1 MSEMDSPLWGASA
14 SAVPMGQLEWEQL
27 MQMPGAEGSSLRKR
41 NRPISF
47 DAISLQFQEGGS
59 QSSWGEQFLNGGA
72 IENQEGAQLFGG
84 YGERV
89 DSFLADSG
97 DSSFHPERAQNP
109 RTPESTSESSATLPD
124 FELLGD
130 AAAYGRQVSDPLPNP
145 SMPAVS
151 DRAPVSRQ
159 ASDPLPAPSRPAFG
173 QLAPTLSE
181 KVVSKDM
188 TTEEIYRAYAQSWG
202 GALKAKPKGPESG
215 GKTATAETMPEKLKR
230 APSKLVRTANA
241 AKAQAASIIRDLFRR
256 PGAKRQA
263 VPLDGGQIGSLEK
276 ALGQLSAQAPAR
288 PPQGSGP
295 IRTGSGSTSM
305 ENKAT
310 LSPAQSQSVSL
321 PPLPTRKVQAPPKP
335 GKRTPVAPADDLASL
350 QKEAEALLAS
360 MGGSSRQEQT
370 PPVVGQV
377 TKPLTSAGRFGPS
390 LQKQCAKEGEDCP
403 LLQAV
408 DRASCQ
414 VARVCLVN
422 LDAGLLMYDPV
433 AKAGGNAEQPS
444 NAESGPLDRQ
454 VSFGALEMGD
464 LAGLDWLLQ
473 SESATDGFFKQPASE
488 CRGSQWSDMN

>member
-1 MSEMDSPLWGASA
+1 MSEMESPLWGASP
-14 SAVPMGQLEWEQL
+14 SAVPMSQLDWEQL
-27 MQMPGAEGSSLRKR
+27 MQIPGGEGSSLRKR

-97 DSSFHPERAQNP
+97 ESSFHPERAQNP
-109 RTPESTSESSATLPD
+109 RTPESTSESSAALPD
-124 FELLGD
+124 FELLGN
-130 AAAYGRQVSDPLPNP
+130 GRQVSDPLPSSP
-145 SMPAVS
+145 MPAVS

-159 ASDPLPAPSRPAFG
+159 VSDPLPTPSRPAFG

-188 TTEEIYRAYAQSWG
+188 TTEEIYKAYAQSWG
-202 GALKAKPKGPESG
+202 GALKAKPKGA

-230 APSKLVRTANA
+230 APSKLVRSANA

-276 ALGQLSAQAPAR
+276 ALGQLSAQAPAKT
-288 PPQGSGP
+288 PQGSGP
-295 IRTGSGSTSM
+295 IRTGSGSTLK
-305 ENKAT
+305 ENKASP
-310 LSPAQSQSVSL
+310 SPAQSQSVSL
-321 PPLPTRKVQAPPKP
+321 PPLPARKVQAPPKP

-350 QKEAEALLAS
+350 QKEAQELLAA
-360 MGGSSRQEQT
+360 MGGSSRQEE
-370 PPVVGQV
+370 PPPAAGRV
-377 TKPLTSAGRFGPS
+377 TKPLASAGRFGSNP
-390 LQKQCAKEGEDCP
+390 QKQCGEEGEDCP
-403 LLQAV
+403 LLTAV

-422 LDAGLLMYDPV
+422 LDAGLLLYDPV
-433 AKAGGNAEQPS
+433 AKAGGNSGQREL
-444 NAESGPLDRQ
+444 GPLDRQ

-464 LAGLDWLLQ
+464 LASLDWLLQ
-473 SESATDGFFKQPASE
+473 SESATDGFFKQSASE
-488 CRGSQWSDMN
+488 CRGSHWSDHELAVTC